1 MTNEQVATYLDN
13 WREEVRRVIEG
24 IETGDDSQMA
34 RENLL
39 EIAKRMDGHIM
50 VLTGRTL
57 NWS

>member
-24 IETGDDSQMA
+24 IEMGDDSQMA

-50 VLTGRTL
+50 VLTGGH
-57 NWS
+57 